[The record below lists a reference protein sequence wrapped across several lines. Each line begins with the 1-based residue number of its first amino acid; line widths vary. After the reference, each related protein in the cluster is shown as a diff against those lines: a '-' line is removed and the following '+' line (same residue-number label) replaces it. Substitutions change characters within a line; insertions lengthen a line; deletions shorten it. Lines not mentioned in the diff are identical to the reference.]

1 MNDLEFTPSP
11 ARVRDLKKVGEG
23 RQAELFVWAE
33 GVVKLSRSSRDRS
46 SAQLEAMAMYSLQA
60 TGIPLPRIFGTV
72 TIEQR
77 PGIVMERLAGTDQFS
92 LLERKPWLF
101 WTAAKKLAQLHAQ
114 IHSMVAPEQLQSLKP
129 SIRREIESSDSMPYE
144 SKHLALASLDHLPD
158 GAAVCHWDFHPGN
171 VIETTDGSKVV
182 DWSNLRRGAA
192 LADVARTLLIIR
204 AGALPP
210 GTPFLARKLIGFG
223 RSVLGWRYL
232 HEYRRLRPFHDRD
245 LQPWS
250 LVSVAS
256 RLSYGIAEERGHLL
270 ELLQKFSALQV
281 NRYGIRTSL

>member
-11 ARVRDLKKVGEG
+11 ARVRDLEKVGEG

-33 GVVKLSRSSRDRS
+33 GVVKLFRSSRYNA
-46 SAQLEAMAMYSLQA
+46 SARLEAKAMYSLRA

-77 PGIVMERLAGTDQFS
+77 PGIVMERLAGTDQLS
-92 LLERKPWLF
+92 LLGRKPWLI
-101 WTAAKKLAQLHAQ
+101 WTVAKKLAQLHAQ
-114 IHSMVAPEQLQSLKP
+114 IHSMVAPEQLQSLRS
-129 SIRREIESSDSMPYE
+129 SIRQEIESSDSVPYE
-144 SKHLALASLDHLPD
+144 GKHLALASLDHLPD

-171 VIETTDGSKVV
+171 VIEATDGPKVV
-182 DWSNLRRGAA
+182 DWASVRRGVT

-210 GTPFLARKLIGFG
+210 GTPFLVRKLIGFG
-223 RSVLGWRYL
+223 RRVLGWRYL
-232 HEYRRLRPFHDRD
+232 HEYCRLRPFDDRD
-245 LQPWS
+245 LGPWS

-256 RLSYGIAEERGHLL
+256 RLSYDIAEERAHLL
-270 ELLQKFSALQV
+270 ELLQKYSALQV
-281 NRYGIRTSL
+281 N